1 MKTTLGEVIERKRY
15 QKKLS
20 QRELAAALNISN
32 STIARIERN
41 EISNPGPAILRAIA
55 DILDVDYYYLLALTK
70 QIDDEPEIRII
81 RRAARNLTQEDK
93 VRMVDILRL
102 VFPEVFRNI
111 TDDEGNPLA

>member
-1 MKTTLGEVIERKRY
+1 MKTTSGEVIERKRN

-41 EISNPGPAILRAIA
+41 EISMSGPATLHAIA

-70 QIDDEPEIRII
+70 QIDDEREIRIH
-81 RRAARNLTQEDK
+81 RRTSARAQSS
-93 VRMVDILRL
+93 
-102 VFPEVFRNI
+102 
-111 TDDEGNPLA
+111 